1 MSPGSGYTSL
11 STNEWIQSPRQ
22 KQADLCEFKASLVDR
37 VNSRTARDTPMS
49 KNQKTNKQKQNN
61 YDKTLLSCSVL
72 SWPCTLQSGHHPQS
86 LFISQPSS
94 LAVCELSDFIRVPCC
109 HHMLCQRPRTLIL
122 IQRLS
127 PVMFGQASHLP
138 SPV

>member
-1 MSPGSGYTSL
+1 MLSQTFKTSTFSRQRQVGLSLRPALIQSKFQDSQGYTYV
-11 STNEWIQSPRQ
+11 EKP
-22 KQADLCEFKASLVDR
+22 
-37 VNSRTARDTPMS
+37 
-49 KNQKTNKQKQNN
+49 KTKQKQNN

-72 SWPCTLQSGHHPQS
+72 SWPCTLQSGHHPQ
-86 LFISQPSS
+86 SQPSS